1 MEGPKER
8 RLEREGGVP
17 VAPAPSTEDRTDP
30 TQDI

>member
-1 MEGPKER
+1 MEGPKKC

-17 VAPAPSTEDRTDP
+17 VASAPSTEDWTDP